1 MKENAL
7 NMNSDVF
14 ESLINDFNGVLK
26 KTLGNMRSKQ
36 SEVAEITLKL
46 KITLKEEEVADAYSE
61 SGRRDVVKPTFAHKV
76 GSVMQIKE
84 ETSGTAKGNYEI
96 VYDDETK
103 EYIIR
108 PIDDGQVTFED
119 TCYTCD
125 PVEVECEPC
134 DSDEDGGYA
143 LPELKPREVMYI
155 ESGECTEDDNDDA
168 LYEGAGF
175 PNLEEDIFSDD

>member
-46 KITLKEEEVADAYSE
+46 KITLEEEEVADSYSE
-61 SGRRDVVKPTFAHKV
+61 NGRRDVVKPTFAHKV

-96 VYDDETK
+96 VYDEETK

-108 PIDDGQVTFED
+108 PIDDGQVTFADSMFED
-119 TCYTCD
+119 GNCD
-125 PVEVECEPC
+125 PQEATFTDVDEELVC
-134 DSDEDGGYA
+134 DVPQLGAGSVAEED
-143 LPELKPREVMYI
+143 L
-155 ESGECTEDDNDDA
+155 DDNFSGTGLEGFEDLFDD
-168 LYEGAGF
+168 E
-175 PNLEEDIFSDD
+175 